1 MTENTFIW
9 LFLAFITFIV
19 LSNSQTKPSKKA
31 GWLYAHEMNGLLK
44 IGKAS
49 HWKNQGQVED
59 FNSLQKRLSDYINPS
74 ERPGQESVKVIY
86 YHFFEDVSTSED
98 ALIDYLRNCTFSY
111 KTYDGQEN
119 TKNLFNLQIG
129 SKEWFHVNNF
139 ENFGGFSKATEAIIY
154 WFNQKSSKQ
163 LHVKEI
169 INRTQQNL
177 EKNGR
182 VFISNTPSTLS

>member
-1 MTENTFIW
+1 MSENSFFWIFLVFII
-9 LFLAFITFIV
+9 FIIMY
-19 LSNSQTKPSKKA
+19 NSPTKPSKNA

-49 HWKNQGQVED
+49 HWKNQGQIED
-59 FNSLQKRLSDYINPS
+59 YNSLQKRLSDYINPS

-86 YHFFEDVSTSED
+86 YHFFEDVSASS
-98 ALIDYLRNCTFSY
+98 IDYLRNYTFSY
-111 KTYDGQEN
+111 KTYNGEAN
-119 TKNLFNLQIG
+119 TRNLFNLQIG

-139 ENFGGFSKATEAIIY
+139 ENFGGFSKATEAIIS
-154 WFNQKSSKQ
+154 WFNQKSSRQ

-169 INRTQQNL
+169 VNRTHQNL

-182 VFISNTPSTLS
+182 VFISNTPSVMS